1 MDRTAVNRPMLTGIA
16 GIDLIYPIGKGQRQL
31 IIGDK
36 KTGKTQIALDTI
48 VNQNKLTK
56 KTKKPVICIYIAI
69 GKTKK
74 EIKIYM
80 KNY

>member
-36 KTGKTQIALDTI
+36 KNRKNANCIRYYC
-48 VNQNKLTK
+48 
-56 KTKKPVICIYIAI
+56 KPKQTYQ
-69 GKTKK
+69 
-74 EIKIYM
+74 
-80 KNY
+80 KN